1 MILKLFFA
9 VAVLIKLAV
18 FCLGEKQGMLI
29 NDKCSFWYSR
39 VGDFLWSVWVGGRKS
54 YTAMDRY
61 TRSVRPTP
69 LESARSM
76 ALSAMAVEGERFV
89 YLFIY

>member
-1 MILKLFFA
+1 MI
-9 VAVLIKLAV
+9 
-18 FCLGEKQGMLI
+18 GE
-29 NDKCSFWYSR
+29 
-39 VGDFLWSVWVGGRKS
+39 RKF

-76 ALSAMAVEGERFV
+76 ALSAMAVECERFI
-89 YLFIY
+89 YLFILVLNEIAPQGCSKQILTIVRPGGGHGQKEVNLN